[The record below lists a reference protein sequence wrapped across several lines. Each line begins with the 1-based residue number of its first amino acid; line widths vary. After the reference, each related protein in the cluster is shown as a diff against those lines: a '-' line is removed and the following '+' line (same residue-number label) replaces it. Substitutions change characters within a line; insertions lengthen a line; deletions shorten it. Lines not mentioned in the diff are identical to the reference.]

1 MKEFPTNTDDD
12 LLADQL
18 LNHHG
23 VIEGSDMA
31 VGTNRAEPLADTLD
45 EEEDQMEEGDDEEDY
60 NDQNEDEDDEEE
72 YENNKTG
79 SLDISPVIQKD
90 DSSRIQ
96 NTEDKGMS
104 VAYNDNHEET
114 TPVEEEAE
122 EDV

>member
-1 MKEFPTNTDDD
+1 MKEFPPDNEDD
-12 LLADQL
+12 LLAEQL
-18 LNHHG
+18 LGHHG
-23 VIEGSDMA
+23 VAEGSDMA

-45 EEEDQMEEGDDEEDY
+45 EEEEQMEEGDDEEDY
-60 NDQNEDEDDEEE
+60 NDQNEEEEDEEE

-90 DSSRIQ
+90 DSSRMH

-104 VAYNDNHEET
+104 GAFNDNHEVD
-114 TPVEEEAE
+114 TPVEEEVE